1 MILPGTGRGTASE
14 AGGGGGVPKMHRP
27 EVYTARKLRREM
39 RLPEIL
45 VWQRIKGERTGL
57 RFRKQHPIGPYVAD
71 FHCSR
76 TRAVIEVDGKGHE
89 HGDMLVRDDGRDA
102 FMVENGYRILR
113 VMAAEVLRDAD
124 GVVEGIVAFAALP
137 LHHQP
142 AAGGPPP
149 RAGEEW

>member
-1 MILPGTGRGTASE
+1 
-14 AGGGGGVPKMHRP
+14 
-27 EVYTARKLRREM
+27 
-39 RLPEIL
+39 
-45 VWQRIKGERTGL
+45 
-57 RFRKQHPIGPYVAD
+57 
-71 FHCSR
+71 
-76 TRAVIEVDGKGHE
+76 VIEVDGKGHE